1 MADFK
6 ENGFMYSIA
15 VMVIVF
21 VLAQAFFFLIRA
33 WKHGREIGMSAST
46 LKNVVTSSAL
56 FTIAPAIAIMATVVV
71 LSSSLGIVLPW
82 IRLTVVGNL
91 QYEATAAQS
100 AMEAFKGG
108 ETAVAFGQEITD
120 PTVFAAVAWVMTLGV
135 IIYLVLGP
143 LFLKTVQNKVGKVT
157 ANTDGENKFGDII
170 SAATFIGLIAA
181 FIGNALVGKAATI
194 VKNGKTEAT
203 GMGAGVMSVA
213 VLITSVVVLLILQKL
228 CKKFKLEKFEPF
240 VMPISMFAGMGMAIL
255 LYAVLPESISLYEWR
270 PVV

>member
-1 MADFK
+1 MDFK
-6 ENGFMYSIA
+6 ENGFMYGIA
-15 VMVIVF
+15 AMVIVF
-21 VLAQAFFFLIRA
+21 VLVQAFFFLIRA
-33 WKHGREIGMSAST
+33 WKRGKEIGMSTST

-56 FTIAPAIAIMATVVV
+56 FTVAPAIAIMATVVV
-71 LSSSLGIVLPW
+71 LSNSLGIVLPW

-100 AMEAFKGG
+100 AMESFKG
-108 ETAVAFGQEITD
+108 VAFGKEITD

-135 IIYLVLGP
+135 IIYLVLVP
-143 LFLKTVQNKVGKVT
+143 LFLKTVQNKVGKI
-157 ANTDGENKFGDII
+157 TDNSGGENKFGDII

-181 FIGNALVGKAATI
+181 FIGNALAGKAETI
-194 VKNGKTEAT
+194 VNNGKTEAT

-213 VLITSVVVLLILQKL
+213 VLLTSIIVLMVLQKL
-228 CKKFKLEKFEPF
+228 CQKYKLVKFEPF

-255 LYAVLPESISLYEWR
+255 LYKVMPHISMIEWR